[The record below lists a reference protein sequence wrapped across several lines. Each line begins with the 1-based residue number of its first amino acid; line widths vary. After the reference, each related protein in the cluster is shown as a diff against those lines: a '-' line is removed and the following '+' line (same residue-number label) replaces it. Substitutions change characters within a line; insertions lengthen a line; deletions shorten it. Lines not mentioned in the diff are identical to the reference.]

1 MHASFIGFRLEIT
14 CAKVDADLQH
24 EPSNG
29 TAGPVH
35 GVSIRRCGN
44 VMLLRC
50 AYDVRPIFEPDLAKA
65 VPVKGD
71 TCWWSPCEPPGA
83 EGACSSSLR

>member
-1 MHASFIGFRLEIT
+1 MPVLSVSALKIA

-29 TAGPVH
+29 TAGTAH
-35 GVSIRRCGN
+35 SVSIRRCGN

-71 TCWWSPCEPPGA
+71 TLLVVAMRAAG
-83 EGACSSSLR
+83 R